1 MRGLKQDHILVVTEI
16 RIGTHIELMAKP
28 SPQGSTGQL
37 GGEIKDPRPAGLLTE
52 IHSKTSAERTSAP
65 GIVPGIR
72 DTGTKGLLPSR
83 SSKQKPKTQNQQET
97 PSLRICLCGSPAA
110 QRQEPA
116 CDAGDGGLN
125 SGWGRPPG
133 GRHGNP
139 LQYSCLE
146 DPLTEEPGGL
156 QSMGSQRVRPD

>member
-72 DTGTKGLLPSR
+72 GTGTKGLLPSR

-97 PSLRICLCGSPAA
+97 PLSQNMSMRLPSGSAA
-110 QRQEPA
+110 KNPPVMQET
-116 CDAGDGGLN
+116 G
-125 SGWGRPPG
+125 
-133 GRHGNP
+133 
-139 LQYSCLE
+139 
-146 DPLTEEPGGL
+146 
-156 QSMGSQRVRPD
+156 V

>member
-97 PSLRICLCGSPAA
+97 PLSQNMSMRLPSGSAA
-110 QRQEPA
+110 KNPPVMQET
-116 CDAGDGGLN
+116 G
-125 SGWGRPPG
+125 
-133 GRHGNP
+133 
-139 LQYSCLE
+139 
-146 DPLTEEPGGL
+146 
-156 QSMGSQRVRPD
+156 V